1 MSSSLTLL
9 HVCGDGCP
17 GTEPLAACGGAMQG
31 PWLWGAP
38 LSTPRTKAPW
48 RSFFFFNVF
57 IFLFFGL
64 HRVVCGISVQRP
76 GIATVP
82 PASQAVLT
90 TGPPGKKSCLLE
102 ILDVTAGLCPSA
114 KPALRLGVHW
124 LSGHPPYGTA
134 AGGSRARG
142 THQGQRSVCSPRGW
156 RQVGARAPGS
166 PHAHEPSSTT
176 DSGSLRGSQG
186 LCLHHANKD

>member
-1 MSSSLTLL
+1 MRNL
-9 HVCGDGCP
+9 
-17 GTEPLAACGGAMQG
+17 
-31 PWLWGAP
+31 
-38 LSTPRTKAPW
+38 
-48 RSFFFFNVF
+48 FFFFNVF

>member
-1 MSSSLTLL
+1 MCVETAAQGRSPWLL
-9 HVCGDGCP
+9 AGAPCRGPGCG
-17 GTEPLAACGGAMQG
+17 EPLCPRPGQK
-31 PWLWGAP
+31 P
-38 LSTPRTKAPW
+38 LGDH
-48 RSFFFFNVF
+48 FFFFNVF